1 MGEKAGGERKGRK
14 DWKRSREEK
23 KREGRKE
30 GRKVFFT
37 ALELEVQ
44 EQGTV
49 PDRAPRLSSHGGK
62 ASHQGRQEKTQAKLC
77 SLSGALFY
85 SNTVAWGGGGGG
97 RGTQNRFVR
106 ALNFQ
111 SEF

>member
-1 MGEKAGGERKGRK
+1 MAGKIEGGGEGRRRKKRK
-14 DWKRSREEK
+14 ERLEEKQGEK

-49 PDRAPRLSSHGGK
+49 RDRTPRLSSHGGK
-62 ASHQGRQEKTQAKLC
+62 ASRQGRQEKTQAKLC
-77 SLSGALFY
+77 SSSGALFY
-85 SNTVAWGGGGGG
+85 SNTVAWGGGAH
-97 RGTQNRFVR
+97 R
-106 ALNFQ
+106 AGL
-111 SEF
+111 